1 MNESTTAVIEQPSE
15 PTVARSFQSKLTPD
29 EVVRRYGDDVW
40 RFVSSKLKRRE
51 DIEDVV
57 MEVFG
62 IACRHI
68 RDLEKADSPKIWL
81 LVVARRKALDAHRR
95 LYRRAEYPLST
106 AENEAAGLEPPM
118 REEIRM
124 LINRL
129 PDPYR
134 DVLILKYVN
143 GLETNEVAKIMKKSS
158 TATNSLLQR
167 ARESLRNLG
176 LAELPWLS
184 RGGEK

>member
-1 MNESTTAVIEQPSE
+1 MSDSTTAVIEKPREVLS
-15 PTVARSFQSKLTPD
+15 PRSMKLTP
-29 EVVRRYGDDVW
+29 EEAVRVYGDDVW

-51 DIEDVV
+51 DVEDVV

-62 IACRHI
+62 IACRKI
-68 RDLEKADSPKIWL
+68 RSLEKAESPKVWL
-81 LVVARRKALDAHRR
+81 LVVARRKAMDVHRR
-95 LYRRAEYPLST
+95 SYRRAEYPLAT
-106 AENEAAGLEPPM
+106 AENEAAGLEMPL
-118 REEIRM
+118 REEIRT

-143 GLETNEVAKIMKKSS
+143 GLETNEVAKIMRKSS
-158 TATNSLLQR
+158 QATNSLLQR
-167 ARESLRNLG
+167 ARQAFKELG

-184 RGGEK
+184 KGGVK